1 MSKLASLVV
10 KLGALLAILVIDP
23 QFSIDLQLFGGVIIL
38 QTLPSVGLGLLS
50 SWFHRGGLIAG
61 WIAGML
67 AGFWMLW
74 VTPAVTYTAANKPP
88 TVTKEHFGGSGFALS
103 KLGFDT
109 KMTIY
114 AGLVAV
120 LVNVLVAI
128 VATLILRAANVED
141 GADET
146 QDQHYFADRGDP
158 RVHDLPTGEGE
169 VAPVGST

>member
-1 MSKLASLVV
+1 
-10 KLGALLAILVIDP
+10 
-23 QFSIDLQLFGGVIIL
+23 
-38 QTLPSVGLGLLS
+38 
-50 SWFHRGGLIAG
+50 
-61 WIAGML
+61 
-67 AGFWMLW
+67 
-74 VTPAVTYTAANKPP
+74 
-88 TVTKEHFGGSGFALS
+88 
-103 KLGFDT
+103 
-109 KMTIY
+109 MTIY

-158 RVHDLPTGEGE
+158 RVHDLPAGEGE